1 MKKIF
6 FILIIS
12 TLITSCGF
20 QIVNQNNFGNYY
32 VSKIET
38 VGEKRINYF
47 IKNNLQNTF
56 KTDNKKPITLKIN
69 SKKTK
74 SIKEKNIKNEITKF
88 QLTIRTTVTL
98 ITENLEPKNINI
110 SKTNEYNVS
119 EQYSQ
124 TLRNEK
130 KIIEVLSDEISEEII
145 IKLSEVFND
154 L

>member
-145 IKLSEVFND
+145 IKLSEIFND